1 MYVVI
6 SNKLVFPE
14 SFKLAYD
21 NYKRLSVKEFVTA
34 AMSDEGFSEYDEGL
48 VIDVNTLTED
58 LYNNL
63 VLYEASG
70 VNIVYFRVNNQAIP
84 RYVINNVRRFST
96 KCIKKIDGPEKDTGY
111 IITYDDGTKLYID
124 EDTFNSN
131 SLVIQISDYY
141 DIVKLFAY
149 EVDEKEPQWTF

>member
-1 MYVVI
+1 MYIVI
-6 SNKLVFPE
+6 SNKSVFPE

-21 NYKRLSVKEFVTA
+21 NYKRLTAKEFVTA

-48 VIDVNTLTED
+48 VIDVNVLTED

-70 VNIVYFRVNNQAIP
+70 VNIIYYRINNQVIP
-84 RYVINNVRRFST
+84 RYVMDNVRRFST
-96 KCIKKIDGPEKDTGY
+96 RIIKKIDGPEKDIGY
-111 IITYDDGTKLYID
+111 IITYEDGTKLYID

-131 SLVIQISDYY
+131 SLTIQISDYY
-141 DIVKLFAY
+141 DVVKLFAY
-149 EVDEKEPQWTF
+149 EVDEKEPQWVF